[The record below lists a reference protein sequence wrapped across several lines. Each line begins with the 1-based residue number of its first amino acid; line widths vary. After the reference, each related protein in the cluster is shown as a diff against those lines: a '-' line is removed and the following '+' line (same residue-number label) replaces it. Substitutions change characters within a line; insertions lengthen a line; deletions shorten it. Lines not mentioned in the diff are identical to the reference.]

1 MAQEAS
7 RPIKVPPKLA
17 GNWIFSTVPV
27 AGEKAP
33 LQMAALPATTAI
45 TLEDGKK
52 VAPYLVVYC
61 QPGAA
66 RPLNAFLDMRHPVSL
81 DGSALVKL
89 NGKDFPAFPLMPLQP
104 GDASRINLPHDLTP
118 LLREAVQLDLR
129 VPGHTVSFVLLN
141 WPKIRDRL
149 ESSCK

>member
-27 AGEKAP
+27 PGQKAP
-33 LQMAALPATTAI
+33 LQLAALPATTVVKLA
-45 TLEDGKK
+45 DGNK
-52 VAPYLVVYC
+52 VAPYLVIYC

-66 RPLNAFLDMRHPVSL
+66 RPLNAFLDMRLPISL
-81 DGSALVKL
+81 DGTVTVKL
-89 NGKDFPAFPLMPLQP
+89 NGKDFPAFPLTPLQQ

-118 LLREAVQLDLR
+118 LLREAVELELQ
-129 VPGHTVSFVLLN
+129 VPGHSVSFILLN
-141 WPKIRDRL
+141 WQKIRGRL
-149 ESSCK
+149 ESSCE